1 VSARRESE
9 RRLSWPRTLFDGFT
23 VALVATVVVAA
34 LLPSRGAMAAAL
46 DGLSIAGIA
55 LLFFLHGARL
65 SREAILGGMANWKL
79 HLAVLA
85 TTFVMFPLLGLGL
98 RPLLAPWLPAPLV
111 LGFLYLGVLPS
122 TVQSSIAF
130 TSIARGNVPAAVCS
144 ASLSNLLG
152 VFATPLLLAAVVAD
166 GGGGA
171 GSPLHAI
178 GSIVLELLLPFVA
191 GHLLRPWIGDWV
203 ARRHRLL
210 AFTDRGTILLVVY
223 VAFSESV
230 VGGLWRGL
238 PPGII
243 AATTLVSALLLGVVL
258 LATTLAARAMRL
270 ARADG
275 VVLVF
280 CGSKKS
286 LATGV
291 PMARILFAGDPA
303 LGLIVLPLM
312 VFHQLQLMVCAVL
325 AQRHA
330 RSAEALERQARGGQ

>member
-1 VSARRESE
+1 MSTSGTPPEPW
-9 RRLSWPRTLFDGFT
+9 SWLRSLFDGFT
-23 VALVATVVVAA
+23 LALVATVVLAA
-34 LLPSRGAMAAAL
+34 LLPGRGATATAL
-46 DGLSIAGIA
+46 DRLSIVGIA

-65 SREAILGGMANWKL
+65 SRAAILAGMANWKL

-85 TTFVMFPLLGLGL
+85 ATFVMFPLLGLAM
-98 RPLLAPWLPAPLV
+98 RPLLASWLPTPLV

-144 ASLSNLLG
+144 ASLSNVLG
-152 VFATPLLLAAVVAD
+152 VFATPFLLAAVVAE
-166 GGGGA
+166 GSGEA
-171 GSPLHAI
+171 GSTLDAI
-178 GSIVLELLLPFVA
+178 GSIILELLVPFVA
-191 GHLLRPWIGDWV
+191 GHLLRPWIGEWV

-223 VAFSESV
+223 VAFSTSV
-230 VGGLWRGL
+230 VDGLWRGL

-243 AATTLVSALLLGVVL
+243 GATTLAAALLLGVVL

-270 ARADG
+270 ARADR

-312 VFHQLQLMVCAVL
+312 AFHQLQLMVCAVL

-330 RSAEALERQARGGQ
+330 RSAEALERQARASE

>member
-1 VSARRESE
+1 MSPRRESE
-9 RRLSWPRTLFDGFT
+9 TRLSWLRTLFDGFT
-23 VALVATVVVAA
+23 LALVATVVVAA
-34 LLPSRGAMAAAL
+34 LLPSRGAVASAL

-65 SREAILGGMANWKL
+65 SREAILTGMANWKL

-85 TTFVMFPLLGLGL
+85 STFVMFPLLGLGL

-152 VFATPLLLAAVVAD
+152 VFATPFLLAAVVAD
-166 GGGGA
+166 GGGA
-171 GSPLHAI
+171 GSPLDAI
-178 GSIVLELLLPFVA
+178 GSIVRELLLPFVA

-230 VGGLWRGL
+230 VDGLWRGL

-330 RSAEALERQARGGQ
+330 RSAEALERQARRAE